1 MTREEQIK
9 EYLKERN
16 IPIDSLE
23 ANSIMEGINWA
34 DKHPDYDY
42 DGLSEEALAH
52 EVAFIDDWL
61 DGHKTLPTFAE
72 ALEWE
77 KNRVVDKACEWLRI
91 NLYNTQDNC
100 GYKVVASFDSVYI
113 KEFIE
118 HFKRA
123 MEE

>member
-77 KNRVVDKACEWLRI
+77 KNRVVDKACEWLEEK
-91 NLYNTQDNC
+91 NKMCMCELEMVL
-100 GYKVVASFDSVYI
+100 GGK
-113 KEFIE
+113 FIDD
-118 HFKRA
+118 FKKA
-123 MEE
+123 MEL

>member
-16 IPIDSLE
+16 IPMDSLE
-23 ANSIMEGINWA
+23 ANSIIEGIKWA
-34 DKHPDYDY
+34 DKHPDYNY
-42 DGLSEEALAH
+42 DGFSEEVLAH
-52 EVAFIDDWL
+52 EVEFIDEWL

-77 KNRVVDKACEWLRI
+77 RRRMIDKACSILYELNLEDLRDQGI
-91 NLYNTQDNC
+91 RCRVIDVQ
-100 GYKVVASFDSVYI
+100 A
-113 KEFIE
+113 
-118 HFKRA
+118 FKKA